1 MVDHGP
7 GKEGF
12 LMLELKLVN
21 GRTFVPEAGFLDL
34 EIGVSGDKIA
44 LLGTPGQL
52 PEAKKTIDAKGKTII
67 PGVIDP
73 HIHLGIFSDF
83 EKECETE
90 TRAALAGG
98 VTTVG
103 VFMGGAESYL
113 PMMGKLID
121 TVEKKSSTDL
131 FFHLS
136 IFTPQ
141 QMAEMDQYY
150 KEFGVTSF
158 KFYMAG
164 VRGVFPGVTDGFIYE
179 GFKKVAAMGENATA
193 CIHCEDQS
201 MLDVAFDKVSQ
212 EKPNGTLA
220 DWSDT
225 APNMA
230 EEEAIMR
237 AYYLAERAGNKLY
250 IVHISTQEGADR
262 FAALCSQGKARAFG
276 ETTSAYLSVSKHD
289 PCGFLAKMVPP
300 LREQKDIEGLWD
312 RVKDGTISTFGTD
325 NVSMNQAVKQA
336 EKGMLGAM
344 PGYPIVQTHLPALL
358 TEGYH
363 KRKVPLE
370 TILTRATAN
379 PAKIYGL
386 YPQKGTISPGSDAD
400 LVVLDLEKEW
410 TVKSKD
416 LFSYGD
422 FSLYEGKTLKGWPS
436 VVVKGGKIAYQDG
449 KIVSEPG
456 SGSYLRRKL

>member
-1 MVDHGP
+1 
-7 GKEGF
+7 
-12 LMLELKLVN
+12 MLELKLIN
-21 GRTFVPEAGFLDL
+21 GQVFIPDSGFFNLD
-34 EIGVSGDKIA
+34 IGLNDGKIA
-44 LLGTPGQL
+44 LLGGAGGL
-52 PEAKKTIDAKGKTII
+52 PEAQQTLDAKGKLVM

-83 EKECETE
+83 GQECETE

-103 VFMGGAESYL
+103 VFMGGADSYL
-113 PMMGKLID
+113 PQCGNLID
-121 TVEKKSSTDL
+121 TVNQKSSTDL

-136 IFTPQ
+136 IFTDE
-141 QMAEMDQYY
+141 QMSEMDKYY
-150 KEFGVTSF
+150 QDFGVISF

-179 GFKKVAAMGENATA
+179 GFKKVASMGEKATA

-201 MLDVAFDKVSQ
+201 MLDVAFEKVSR
-212 EKPNGTLA
+212 EKPEGTLA
-220 DWSDT
+220 DWADT

-237 AYYLAERAGNKLY
+237 AYYLAERAKNRLY
-250 IVHISTQEGADR
+250 IVHISTKEGADR
-262 FAALCSQGKARAFG
+262 FATLKKTGTARAFG

-289 PCGFLAKMVPP
+289 SFGFLGKMVPP
-300 LREQKDIEGLWD
+300 LRDQKDVDGLWD
-312 RVKDGTISTFGTD
+312 RVRDGTIDTFGTD
-325 NVSMNQAVKQA
+325 NVSMNSEVKQA
-336 EKGMLGAM
+336 EKGLLGAM
-344 PGYPIVQTHLPALL
+344 PGYPILQTHLPAIL

-363 KRKVPLE
+363 KRNVPLE

-386 YPQKGTISPGSDAD
+386 YPQKGTISVGSDAD

-410 TVKSKD
+410 VVKSQD

-422 FSLYEGKTLKGWPS
+422 FSLYEGKTLKGFPS
-436 VVVKGGKIAYQDG
+436 VVVKGGKVAYQDG
-449 KIVSEPG
+449 KILVEPG
-456 SGSYLRRKL
+456 AGSYLRRKL